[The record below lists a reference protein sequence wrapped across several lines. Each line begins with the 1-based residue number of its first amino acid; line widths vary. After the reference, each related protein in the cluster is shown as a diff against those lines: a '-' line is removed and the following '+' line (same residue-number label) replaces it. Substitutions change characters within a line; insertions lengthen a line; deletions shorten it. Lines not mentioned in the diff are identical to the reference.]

1 MNANDDE
8 MMMQPIEPLHKDPTL
23 LLKEATADELRSH
36 LLDFKEAKLRRY
48 VGLFSPVFP
57 LLIKILANCFRKMK
71 SGQKRGVFALTCCSG
86 FWFGPKPDPC
96 LHVIDDSF
104 RSMHDY
110 RNYASKQSSAEA
122 IAQDAKDEDDDDMS
136 AMTFDDLDQM
146 DDKSDEEA
154 LEKLAASMMKKY
166 AKRCGLLDEVYGYIT
181 LPTIVCTSHS
191 RPESKVHLRCFWSG
205 GPTAQISPAEQR
217 EVDLRVAVLNIIEKV
232 ISSKE
237 AEQIVCDADHSYQ
250 ICTGKWSKE
259 CHLSIGCTEEVWQG
273 TWLVFDKA
281 YGRLPYELE
290 FLDQATYHEEWAQY
304 EWRFFVCKA
313 AYEEMAKRHHHKR
326 GILWQW
332 WLKYRDIKL
341 GDEIMERNRKKA
353 IAMEVIN
360 DCIDKAFEIMKPKLD
375 KQWREALKPYV
386 KAIEKKKKHV
396 LRQRPTRHRRTRS
409 AWKGSN

>member
-1 MNANDDE
+1 
-8 MMMQPIEPLHKDPTL
+8 MMMEPVEPLHKDPSL

-36 LLDFKEAKLRRY
+36 LLDFKEAKLRLY
-48 VGLFSPVFP
+48 VGLFSPVF
-57 LLIKILANCFRKMK
+57 LLAIKILANCFRKMK
-71 SGQKRGVFALTCCSG
+71 SGQKRGVFALTCCYV

-146 DDKSDEEA
+146 DDKADAEA

-205 GPTAQISPAEQR
+205 GPTAEITPGEQR
-217 EVDLRVAVLNIIEKV
+217 EIDLRVAVLHIIEKV
-232 ISSKE
+232 ISAKE
-237 AEQIVCDADHSYQ
+237 AEKIVCDADQSYN
-250 ICTGKWSKE
+250 ICIGKWSKV
-259 CHLSIGCTEEVWQG
+259 CHLSIGCTEEVWEG
-273 TWLVFDKA
+273 TWMVFDKA
-281 YGRLPYELE
+281 YGRLPFELE
-290 FLDQATYHEEWAQY
+290 FLDQATYQEEWNQY

-332 WLKYRDIKL
+332 WLKYRAIRL
-341 GDEIMERNRKKA
+341 GDEIMERERKKA
-353 IAMEVIN
+353 EAMVIVN
-360 DCIDKAFEIMKPKLD
+360 DFIDKAFEKMRPRLNEER
-375 KQWREALKPYV
+375 REALKPHV
-386 KAIEKKKKHV
+386 KAMQKKKKHA
-396 LRQRPTRHRRTRS
+396 LRQRAYQAQKNKKHEEE
-409 AWKGSN
+409 GSN

>member
-1 MNANDDE
+1 MDTNDDE
-8 MMMQPIEPLHKDPTL
+8 MMMEPIEPLHKDPTL

-36 LLDFKEAKLRRY
+36 LLDFKEAKLRFY
-48 VGLFSPVFP
+48 VGLFSPVFQQA
-57 LLIKILANCFRKMK
+57 IKILANCFRKMK
-71 SGQKRGVFALTCCSG
+71 SGRKRGVFALTCCYV
-86 FWFGPKPDPC
+86 FWFGHKPDPC
-96 LHVIDDSF
+96 LHVLDDSF

-110 RNYASKQSSAEA
+110 RNYAKQSSAAEA

-146 DDKSDEEA
+146 DDKADAEA

-250 ICTGKWSKE
+250 ICAGKWSNE

-396 LRQRPTRHRRTRS
+396 LRQRAYQAQKNAKRVE
-409 AWKGSN
+409 GL

>member
-1 MNANDDE
+1 MDANDDE
-8 MMMQPIEPLHKDPTL
+8 MMMEPIEPLHKDPTL
-23 LLKEATADELRSH
+23 LLKEATADQLRSH
-36 LLDFKEAKLRRY
+36 LLDFKEAKLRFY
-48 VGLFSPVFP
+48 VGLFSPVFQQA
-57 LLIKILANCFRKMK
+57 IKILANCFRKMK
-71 SGQKRGVFALTCCSG
+71 SGQKRGVFALTCCYV

-96 LHVIDDSF
+96 LHVLDDSF

-110 RNYASKQSSAEA
+110 RNYAKQSSAAEA
-122 IAQDAKDEDDDDMS
+122 IARDTKDDDDDDMS

-181 LPTIVCTSHS
+181 LPTIVCTGHS

-250 ICTGKWSKE
+250 ICAGKWSNE

-396 LRQRPTRHRRTRS
+396 LRQRAYQAQKNAKRVE
-409 AWKGSN
+409 GL